1 LALAPVL
8 QVTDLKKSF
17 KGLVALDN
25 LSFEVHKGDIYGFLG
40 QNGAGKST
48 AMRIILGLIF
58 PDSGIVHIKGNR
70 IDQFNRK
77 ELKHV
82 GTIIE
87 RPDMYTTLSGWEN
100 LSMFASLSG
109 VDVSQNRLK
118 EVIEIVGLRGR
129 EHDKVSHYSL
139 GMKQRLGIAI
149 AIAHQ
154 PELLILDEPT
164 NGLDPQGIAEIRAL
178 ISYLGRECGNTIIV
192 SSHMLSEIEQIANRM
207 LIIHKGKKI
216 VEGVVAELLKP
227 EETLV
232 AVTVNDCSL
241 VIPKIR
247 ESQWSAYLQSFTAD
261 TFTLKLNPATVRELN
276 RWLVHHDVDV
286 YGITA
291 MHSLENYFLNM
302 TSHATD
308 KN

>member
-1 LALAPVL
+1 MAPVL
-8 QVTDLKKSF
+8 QVIDLKKSF
-17 KGLVALDN
+17 KGLLALDN

-58 PDSGIVHIKGNR
+58 PDSGIVNINGNR
-70 IDQFNRK
+70 VDQANRK
-77 ELKHV
+77 ELKQV
-82 GTIIE
+82 GAIIE
-87 RPDMYTTLSGWEN
+87 RPDMYTALSGWEN
-100 LSMFASLSG
+100 LRMFAMLSSRQ
-109 VDVSQNRLK
+109 VSQNRLK
-118 EVIEIVGLRGR
+118 EVIQIVGLKGR

-139 GMKQRLGIAI
+139 GMKQRLGIAV
-149 AIAHQ
+149 AIAHE

-164 NGLDPQGIAEIRAL
+164 NGLDPQGIAEIRTL
-178 ISYLGRECGNTIIV
+178 ISYLGHECGNTIVV
-192 SSHMLSEIEQIANRM
+192 SSHMLFEIEQIANKM

-216 VEGVVAELLKP
+216 VEGLVSELLKP

-232 AVTVNDCSL
+232 AVTVTDCSL

-247 ESQWSAYLQSFTAD
+247 ASQWSQCLQSFASN
-261 TFTLKLNPATVRELN
+261 TFTLKLNPAAVPELN
-276 RWLVHHDVDV
+276 RWLVQHEVEV
-286 YGITA
+286 FGITA
-291 MHSLENYFLNM
+291 MHSLENYFLNI